1 MAIKLDLIEKYLYS
15 LDLKYE
21 KINEETI
28 NLSVSNNN
36 DKVLIFIILHDDGE
50 YLEVRTFKHLDD
62 LLAEAS
68 EEKRVDLL
76 KWMLENNYKTKF
88 GTWEYN
94 PENHQHHI
102 TIEHIIADGSLIEKQ
117 FTRIFNIIC
126 SSINHIPEMKKI
138 LGVAGGLSEKEKKR
152 QELLAQ
158 LQELDESSI

>member
-1 MAIKLDLIEKYLYS
+1 MAIDITQIEQYLQDM
-15 LDLKYE
+15 DLKYSKRNDE
-21 KINEETI
+21 TLVLFVSNEENEI
-28 NLSVSNNN
+28 M
-36 DKVLIFIILHDDGE
+36 IIISLLEDGE
-50 YLEVRTFKHLDD
+50 FLRIHTVKHLDE

-94 PENHQHHI
+94 PENHEHHI
-102 TIEHIIADGSLIEKQ
+102 TIEHIIADGSLTEKQ
-117 FTRIFNIIC
+117 FTRIFNRIY

-152 QELLAQ
+152 QALLAQ
-158 LQELDESSI
+158 LQALD